1 MKSKPIEIKTKKR
14 RNGIIGLVAV
24 LSLLCLVGIFNRGDP
39 NPSPAANPLPTRT
52 ARPTATSQ
60 PTTLP
65 ERIEPATETP
75 ELANTPPPTPTVA
88 ATQPP
93 APIVRG
99 NANIRSGPGTDYP
112 IISSASV
119 NEQIDVIGQNTAG
132 DWLQLA
138 GQGWIFAELVDN
150 VPSDLPTV
158 AAAAAPPAAT
168 PVPARS
174 EPVALPTAPG
184 APVCQCSGDAYNCG
198 DFGSWRAAQDCFEYC
213 MQSVGYDV
221 HGLDGD
227 NNGFACE
234 SMR

>member
-1 MKSKPIEIKTKKR
+1 MKRKPIEIKTKKR

-60 PTTLP
+60 PTPLP

-168 PVPARS
+168 PIPARS
-174 EPVALPTAPG
+174 EPVVLPTAPG
-184 APVCQCSGDAYNCG
+184 APVCQCSGDAYNCA

-213 MQSVGYDV
+213 RQSVGYDV
-221 HGLDGD
+221 HDLDRD
-227 NNGFACE
+227 NNGIVCE

>member
-1 MKSKPIEIKTKKR
+1 MKR
-14 RNGIIGLVAV
+14 RNNVIGLVAV
-24 LSLLCLVGIFNRGDP
+24 LSLLCLVAIFNGGDP
-39 NPSPAANPLPTRT
+39 APGANPVPTGAART

-60 PTTLP
+60 PIAVP
-65 ERIEPATETP
+65 ERNERATHTPKPAIT
-75 ELANTPPPTPTVA
+75 PTPRRRSAPSPA
-88 ATQPP
+88 ATQMSPSP
-93 APIVRG
+93 MVRQ

-112 IISSASV
+112 IISSASAS
-119 NEQIDVIGQNTAG
+119 EQIDVVGRTAAG
-132 DWLQLA
+132 DWLKLA

-150 VPSDLPTV
+150 VPSDLPTI
-158 AAAAAPPAAT
+158 APLASPPAPT
-168 PVPARS
+168 PIPARS

-213 MQSVGYDV
+213 VQSVGYDV

-227 NNGFACE
+227 NNGIACE

>member
-1 MKSKPIEIKTKKR
+1 MNR
-14 RNGIIGLVAV
+14 RNSIIGIVIV
-24 LSLLCLVGIFNRGDP
+24 FSLLCLVGIFNRGE
-39 NPSPAANPLPTRT
+39 PSPSAPPVPTST
-52 ARPTATSQ
+52 SRPTATSQ
-60 PTTLP
+60 PTPLP
-65 ERIEPATETP
+65 ER
-75 ELANTPPPTPTVA
+75 NQPPPPTLQPADTPTRQPQSTPTVA

-112 IISSASV
+112 IISSASI

-138 GQGWIFAELVDN
+138 GQGWIFAQLVDN
-150 VPSDLPTV
+150 VPSDLPTM
-158 AAAAAPPAAT
+158 AAGAAPPAAT
-168 PVPARS
+168 PIPARS
-174 EPVALPTAPG
+174 DPVVLPTAPG
-184 APVCQCSGDAYNCG
+184 APVCQCSGDFNNCG

-227 NNGFACE
+227 NNGIACE